1 MTQLVELSDL
11 PGSAQRSTRKGWM
24 IVLAVLL
31 VLHLALLLPAS
42 QRFEKFIE
50 VDSLEYYYL
59 AEGLLKTGSYQS
71 AQIPNSDLVRPP
83 GYPLLILLSMML
95 GSIKLVP
102 VLQTGLVFLAA
113 ALLFQ
118 TGREISS
125 ARVGLAGAVV
135 YLLNPNAAFWSL
147 SLMAETLTGFL
158 LVVSVYAAVRWWR
171 TQRLAWLF
179 ACGAALSAASL
190 ARPIILPLAL
200 VTAGFLVIV
209 ITLHTRNMRLALRTA
224 AVVTAGIL
232 LFVLPWQVRNLAVH
246 GEFTLSKVNES
257 TFQNW
262 MVAKTLAQVEGIS
275 RSDAATLI
283 AQSPDPLQR
292 SLEIVRE
299 YPFLFASEQVKGVL
313 RTLLGAEYASWAEK
327 IGGRDIENAGM
338 LSALVDRRNVGEFLQ
353 GLLVQLRNPW
363 FWTAIYA
370 MGYNLLLYGLG
381 AAAVWKAWRL
391 KGRGTGSLLAVLLVI
406 AAAYLVLIPLGA
418 GESRFRAPA
427 DPLLGLLAGLAF
439 YPNKESA

>member
-1 MTQLVELSDL
+1 MKVWTAALV
-11 PGSAQRSTRKGWM
+11 
-24 IVLAVLL
+24 VLL
-31 VLHLALLLPAS
+31 ALHLALLLPAF
-42 QRFEKFIE
+42 QRFDKFIE

-71 AQIPNSDLVRPP
+71 TQIPNSDLVRPP
-83 GYPLLILLSMML
+83 GYPLLILLSMVM
-95 GSIKLVP
+95 GSIKLIP

-113 ALLFQ
+113 ALLYL
-118 TGREISS
+118 TGRETGSP
-125 ARVGLAGAVV
+125 RVGLAAAVI

-147 SLMAETLTGFL
+147 SRMAETLTGFL
-158 LVVSVYAAVRWWR
+158 LVGSVWAAVRWWR
-171 TQRLAWLF
+171 TQKHIWLF

-190 ARPIILPLAL
+190 ARPIVLPLAL
-200 VTAGFLVIV
+200 IIAGFLVLV
-209 ITLHTRNMRLALRTA
+209 SWLHSRSTKAAMPTA
-224 AVVTAGIL
+224 VAVAAGIL
-232 LFVLPWQVRNLAVH
+232 LFVLPWQLRNLAVH
-246 GEFTLSKVNES
+246 GEFTISKVNES

-275 RSDAATLI
+275 RSDAATQI
-283 AQSPDPLQR
+283 AQSPDPLRR

-299 YPFLFASEQVKGVL
+299 YPLLFAAEQVKGVV

-338 LSALVDRRNVGEFLQ
+338 LSALVDRQNVGEFLH
-353 GLLVQLRNPW
+353 GLLAQLRNPW

-370 MGYNLLLYGLG
+370 MGYNVVLYGLG
-381 AAAVWKAWRL
+381 AAAIWKTWRR
-391 KGRGTGSLLAVLLVI
+391 KGRGIGFLLAVLLLI
-406 AAAYLVLIPLGA
+406 ASAFLVLIPLGA

-439 YPNKESA
+439 YANTESA